1 MSTTKKKFWQGSKQA
16 TCDHCK
22 NRLTH
27 VFYDAKLPL
36 GPWGIVCDN
45 CFKYLNCSLGLG
57 RGQKY
62 STTTLEKLDG

>member
-1 MSTTKKKFWQGSKQA
+1 MATKKFWQGSKQI

-22 NRLTH
+22 LRFSD

-36 GPWGIVCDN
+36 GPWGLLCDK
-45 CFKYLNCSLGLG
+45 CFKALGCSLGLG